1 MQTKVMD
8 TIRPAIY
15 PSLSGKSI
23 FITGGGSGIGAAFTR
38 AFAHQGSRVAF
49 IDIAEDASRALAD
62 ELQTAGASKPLF
74 LRCDICDIE
83 ALRASIEQA
92 HARNGYTSVLVNNAA
107 NDDRHSFES
116 VTPEYW
122 DERMAI
128 NLRHMFFAAQAIA
141 PQMKR
146 LGGGSIINMGSI
158 VWRLK
163 DNALPAY
170 SSCKAA
176 VHGLTRAMATEYGP
190 SGIRVNTISPG
201 AVWTERQIRLWLTPE
216 LESQVMAGQ
225 TLPTRILPE
234 DIANMAL
241 FLASDAGAKC
251 SAQDFVVDGGWS

>member
-1 MQTKVMD
+1 MD
-8 TIRPAIY
+8 TTRTAIY
-15 PSLSGKSI
+15 PDLSGKNVL
-23 FITGGGSGIGAAFTR
+23 ITGGGSGIGAAYTK

-49 IDIAEDASRALAD
+49 VDIAEDASRALAD
-62 ELQTAGASKPLF
+62 ELHAAGAPKPLF
-74 LRCDICDIE
+74 LRCDIRDID
-83 ALRASIEQA
+83 AFRAAIEQA
-92 HARNGYTSVLVNNAA
+92 RAQNGDISVLVNNAA
-107 NDDRHSFES
+107 SDDRHKFED

-122 DERMAI
+122 DQRIAI

-163 DNALPAY
+163 GNGLPAY
-170 SSCKAA
+170 SACKAG

-201 AVWTERQIRLWLTPE
+201 AVWTERQIRLWYSPE
-216 LESQVMAGQ
+216 YEQQIITGQ
-225 TLPTRILPE
+225 TLKARISPE
-234 DIANMAL
+234 DVANMAL
-241 FLASDAGAKC
+241 FLASNAGAKC